1 MKSKDDSLDQYRSS
15 LESEKTFF
23 VIELGNVSIEGYKVK
38 TQVDGE
44 NP

>member
-1 MKSKDDSLDQYRSS
+1 MESKDVSLEQYRSS